1 MNGVAPG
8 AQIIAV
14 KIGDSRLGTWPRDMH
29 VSRYHL
35 TILRVGTMET
45 GPALVRAI
53 LAMSKSKPD
62 LINMSYG
69 EPSARA
75 NAGRVIDLANQLV
88 ELHGVTFVSSA
99 GNNGPAYTTTVR
111 NY

>member
-1 MNGVAPG
+1 M
-8 AQIIAV
+8 
-14 KIGDSRLGTWPRDMH
+14 S
-29 VSRYHL
+29 L
-35 TILRVGTMET
+35 TDCPSGTMET

-75 NAGRVIDLANQLV
+75 NAGRVMDLANQLV

-111 NY
+111 SDYMSMQRHINVVNRVPLVAMRAT

>member
-1 MNGVAPG
+1 
-8 AQIIAV
+8 
-14 KIGDSRLGTWPRDMH
+14 
-29 VSRYHL
+29 
-35 TILRVGTMET
+35 MET